1 MKRLA
6 AIFLLCSAL
15 PMAGCDDK
23 DAQQYAQQLVNVLDS
38 YQEQVDQK
46 VTAEKNSYKELAG
59 VYERARQQNIEQ
71 TLEDE
76 RVERSEKLATV
87 MVDADHL
94 PRNTEI
100 LESLRAYAD
109 EDFASTRDF
118 LQIEA
123 DAQAQFLG
131 DIEALEFE
139 SETIDDLRASLKLL
153 AKPKGNLKRIRDAA
167 VFAQDTKKEFDKLV
181 CKDFDAALESENAA
195 LVELKAEVAD
205 LIKEFGVLN
214 NATDKDQGKIE
225 AIKKDI
231 DIKNGEIDAITRSIK
246 ATTEQKQ
253 GKCS

>member
-1 MKRLA
+1 MKILA
-6 AIFLLCSAL
+6 AIFLLCAAL

-23 DAQQYAQQLVNVLDS
+23 DARQYAQELVNVLDS
-38 YQEQVDQK
+38 YQEQVDRK
-46 VTAEKNSYKELAG
+46 VTAEKDSYKELAG

-100 LESLRAYAD
+100 LESLRAYAE
-109 EDFASTRDF
+109 EDFGSTRDF

-167 VFAQDTKKEFDKLV
+167 VFVQDTKKEFDQLL
-181 CKDFDAALESENAA
+181 CKDVEAALELQQAQLA
-195 LVELKAEVAD
+195 QLKTEVSQ
-205 LIKEFGVLN
+205 LSTQFGVLN
-214 NATDKDQGKIE
+214 DAVVKDQGKIIAVGQE
-225 AIKKDI
+225 I
-231 DIKNGEIDAITRSIK
+231 DIKNAEIDVLTKSIK

>member
-6 AIFLLCSAL
+6 AIFLLCTAL

-23 DAQQYAQQLVNVLDS
+23 DAQQYAQELINVLDS
-38 YQEQVDQK
+38 YQEQVDRK
-46 VTAEKNSYKELAG
+46 VAAEKDSYKELAG
-59 VYERARQQNIEQ
+59 VYERARQRNIEQ

-94 PRNTEI
+94 PRNTAI
-100 LESLRAYAD
+100 LESLREYAD

-118 LQIEA
+118 LQIET
-123 DAQAQFLG
+123 DAQGQFLG

-139 SETIDDLRASLKLL
+139 SETIDELRVSLKLL
-153 AKPKGNLKRIRDAA
+153 AKPKGNLKRMSDAA
-167 VFAQDTKKEFDKLV
+167 RFAQDTKKEFDKLV
-181 CKDFDAALESENAA
+181 CKDLDAALESKNAT

-205 LIKEFGVLN
+205 LIKELGVLN
-214 NATDKDQGKIE
+214 DAKDKDQAEIE
-225 AIKKDI
+225 AINKNI
-231 DIKNGEIDAITRSIK
+231 DMKNAEIDALTRSIK
-246 ATTEQKQ
+246 STTEQKQ